1 MDLALL
7 HEVLR
12 VEPYDGEYATLT
24 LRWKTVA
31 ANISAY
37 FEVDIPHRSAR
48 DHYESMLETFKST
61 DRAQRLWGTG
71 SEEEVTEEVQLL
83 QNLVDRREAKDEA
96 KKAKREKDQKRRDAM
111 ELTALQLCLEA
122 EQRDAMELTAL
133 QLCLEAEQ
141 RVAKRYCTAET
152 AQKKEESDSAL
163 QDLLDFEK
171 QKHSDDHTYRLE
183 RLEFGKEEKKIRLA
197 QMSESAKCN
206 DKPERLLIEMGKLIQ
221 VVADK
226 SK

>member
-12 VEPYDGEYATLT
+12 VEPYDGEYATLS

-96 KKAKREKDQKRRDAM
+96 KKAKREKDQKR
-111 ELTALQLCLEA
+111 
-122 EQRDAMELTAL
+122 RDAMELTAL